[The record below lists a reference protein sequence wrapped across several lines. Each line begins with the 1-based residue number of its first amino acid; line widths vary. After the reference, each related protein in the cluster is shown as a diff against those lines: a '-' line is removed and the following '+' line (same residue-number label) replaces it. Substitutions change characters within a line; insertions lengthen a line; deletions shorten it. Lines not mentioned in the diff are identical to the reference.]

1 VLARYSAP
9 VKKSSEAHPASYIV
23 GSGSF
28 LGLKPLGELLTA
40 HPHLAP
46 SLKKDYSC
54 TSAPPVGLRGLFE
67 GEILPLPLPL
77 LTGEAKDLMCYP

>member
-1 VLARYSAP
+1 M
-9 VKKSSEAHPASYIV
+9 

-40 HPHLAP
+40 QPHQAP

-54 TSAPPVGLRGLFE
+54 TSAPLWALVACSRAKFYLYPYLYILERQKFDLLSLVADMLYLTQYLF
-67 GEILPLPLPL
+67 
-77 LTGEAKDLMCYP
+77 

>member
-1 VLARYSAP
+1 M
-9 VKKSSEAHPASYIV
+9 

-28 LGLKPLGELLTA
+28 LGLKLLGELLTT
-40 HPHLAP
+40 HTHLAL

-54 TSAPPVGLRGLFE
+54 TSAPPLGVGGLFE

-77 LTGEAKDLMCYP
+77 LTGEAKDLIYCP